1 MFIKIKKERWVILA
15 LTTLFLATSLASA
28 QELTGDEILEK
39 IKGKVSLI
47 GSGTATLNLI
57 MENKRGEQGSNTV
70 KVYRKASEKVEKQ
83 LIEYL
88 EPADVKGTKLLS
100 IVEEGKEDMM
110 WLYLPVLG
118 RERRIVGQSKKGS
131 FMGTDFT
138 FEEIGG
144 GKSYEEKYSAKKLED
159 EIFEDYFCYVL
170 KLNPKEKGTKYTYLK
185 MWVWKEEFLPLKIEF
200 YEEEG
205 RLTKTLTNSDLRKE
219 DGEYML
225 YKIVMAN
232 EIKGTKTIV
241 EILEIEEKE
250 PSDDYFTIRYL
261 RR

>member
-1 MFIKIKKERWVILA
+1 MKTKKERWIVLA
-15 LTTLFLATSLASA
+15 ITTLFLAGSLASA
-28 QELTGDEILEK
+28 QELTGEEILEK
-39 IKGKVSLI
+39 IKGKISLT
-47 GSGTATLNLI
+47 GSGMATIKLI
-57 MENKRGEQGSNTV
+57 MENERGEQGSNTI
-70 KVYRKASEKVEKQ
+70 KVYRKASEKIEKQ
-83 LIEYL
+83 LIKYL

-100 IVEEGKEDMM
+100 IVEEGKENM
-110 WLYLPVLG
+110 WLYLPALG
-118 RERRIVGQSKKGS
+118 KEKRIVGQSKKGS

-144 GKSYEEKYSAKKLED
+144 GKSYEEKYSAKRLED
-159 EIFEDYFCYVL
+159 EIFEDYSCYVL

-185 MWVWKEEFLPLKIEF
+185 MWVWKEEFFPLKIEF
-200 YEEEG
+200 YEEEEK
-205 RLTKTLTNSDLRKE
+205 LTKTLTNSDLRKE
-219 DGEYML
+219 DGEYMA

-241 EILEIEEKE
+241 EILDTEREE

>member
-1 MFIKIKKERWVILA
+1 MKTKEGGWIILV
-15 LTTLFLATSLASA
+15 LIILFLATSLSSA
-28 QELTGDEILEK
+28 QELTGEEILEK
-39 IKGKVSLI
+39 IKGKISLT
-47 GSGTATLNLI
+47 GSGMATIKLI
-57 MENKRGEQGSNTV
+57 MENKRGEQGSNTI
-70 KVYRKASEKVEKQ
+70 KVYRKVSEKIEKQ

-100 IVEEGKEDMM
+100 IVEKGKEGMM

-118 RERRIVGQSKKGS
+118 RERRIVGQLKKGS

-144 GKSYEEKYSAKKLED
+144 GKSYEEKYKAEKLED
-159 EIFEDYFCYVL
+159 EIFEDYSCYVL
-170 KLNPKEKGTKYTYLK
+170 KLDPKEEGTECTYLK

-200 YEEEG
+200 YEEEEK
-205 RLTKTLTNSDLRKE
+205 LTKSLTNSDLRKE
-219 DGEYML
+219 DGEYMA

-241 EILEIEEKE
+241 EILDTEREE
-250 PSDDYFTIRYL
+250 PSDDYFTLRYL